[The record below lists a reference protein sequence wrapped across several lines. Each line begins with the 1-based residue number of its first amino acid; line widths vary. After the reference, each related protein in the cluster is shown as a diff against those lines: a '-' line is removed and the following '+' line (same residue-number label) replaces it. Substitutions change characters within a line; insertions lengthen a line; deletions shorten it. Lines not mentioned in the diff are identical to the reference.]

1 MFGLSN
7 LTSYAMIGMGIALV
21 LTIGGSYLYYRD
33 SQKTIATLNS
43 NNGKLQTAVD
53 TQRGFI
59 TYLQSENQRQNEA
72 VIELN
77 KTQVAN
83 QIEKDNLLAILRKHN
98 LEQLAREK
106 PKLLENQ
113 INNATRNRLQEIE
126 NETQIKK

>member
-1 MFGLSN
+1 
-7 LTSYAMIGMGIALV
+7 MIGMGIALV